1 MAAESSSITHP
12 RRPARTP
19 GDNLSLAI
27 RVVILAIVDFL
38 VLSSIQQFFESGT
51 RFVGWA
57 IVLTLVGLNAIILFD
72 RFVPLRWLAPGLVM
86 LVLFTIAPMAYTFYV
101 AFSNYNG
108 NHLLTR
114 EQAVQAIEQQTYLA
128 PDAPTYKW
136 AAYQNPAGEFALW
149 LVGADGTTTRFA
161 PQSGEIQDLAPGG
174 EGVGAPDANGFPTQI
189 DDYRLLTRPESV
201 RNLQTLSQTTFGEG
215 SDTVQVATLSQ
226 AAQYQQ
232 RYEYDASANTMTD
245 LQTGTT
251 YTPREGTF
259 TAADGTAITPAFQ
272 TTIGWGNFT
281 RLFTN
286 QAIREPVT
294 QILVWTFVY
303 AISVVVIQFILGLI
317 ISLAL
322 NDKVV
327 PKPLAK
333 TVRSFMLLPYIV
345 PGFLMILVWAAM
357 FNPLVGIASDGF
369 GILGIARDWWT
380 TDAYGAKVMVILVT
394 VWLGFPYFVLIVS
407 GALQAVSEEVL
418 EAAEVDGAN
427 YWQRLRSILLPILL
441 QMTAP
446 LIVLGFAA
454 NFNNFVLIFLLT
466 GGGPP
471 IPGATVPAGSTDIL
485 LSFTYK
491 AAFTF
496 GNTDYG
502 LATVITMFI
511 FIILLPIVATQ
522 FRRLPAWQED

>member
-1 MAAESSSITHP
+1 MAAKTAITHP
-12 RRPARTP
+12 RRPARTQ
-19 GDNLSLAI
+19 GDNVSLAI
-27 RVVILAIVDFL
+27 RIVILALVDYL

-51 RFVGWA
+51 RFVGWS
-57 IVLTLVGLNAIILFD
+57 IILTLIGLNAIILFD

-86 LVLFTIAPMAYTFYV
+86 LVLFTVAPMAYTFYV
-101 AFSNYNG
+101 AFTNYNG
-108 NHLLTR
+108 THLLTR

-128 PDAPTYKW
+128 PDAPTYSW
-136 AAYQNPAGEFALW
+136 AAYQNPAGEVAL
-149 LVGADGTTTRFA
+149 LLISEDGTTARFA
-161 PQSGEIQDLAPGG
+161 PQGGKIEDYVPSGGGTSAPG
-174 EGVGAPDANGFPTQI
+174 ADSYPAQI
-189 DDYRLLTRPESV
+189 DEYRLLTRPETV
-201 RNLQTLSQTTFGEG
+201 RSLQAISQTTFGEG
-215 SDTVQVATLSQ
+215 DDTVRVATLSQ
-226 AAQYQQ
+226 AARYQQ
-232 RYEYDASANTMTD
+232 RYEFDAGSETLTD
-245 LQTGTT
+245 LQTNVT
-251 YTPREGTF
+251 YTPVEGTF
-259 TAADGTAITPAFQ
+259 TAADGTTITPSFQ
-272 TTIGWGNFT
+272 TVIGWDNFT

-286 QAIREPVT
+286 QAIREPVI
-294 QILVWTFVY
+294 QIAIWTFVY
-303 AISVVVIQFILGLI
+303 AISVVVIQFVFGLV

-322 NDKVV
+322 NDQVV

-333 TVRSFMLLPYIV
+333 TIRSIMLLPYIV

-357 FNPLVGIASDGF
+357 FNPLVGIVSDGF
-369 GILGIARDWWT
+369 GIFGIDRGFWT
-380 TDAYGAKVMVILVT
+380 TDAIGARLMVIMVT

-407 GALQAVSEEVL
+407 GALQAISEEVL
-418 EAAEVDGAN
+418 EAAELDGAN
-427 YWQRLRSILLPILL
+427 YWQRLRTILLPLLL

-491 AAFTF
+491 SAFTF
-496 GNTDYG
+496 GQSDYG

-511 FIILLPIVATQ
+511 FIILLPIVASQ

>member
-1 MAAESSSITHP
+1 MAAETVFE
-12 RRPARTP
+12 RPQRATRTRS
-19 GDNLSLAI
+19 DYLSLALRI
-27 RVVILAIVDFL
+27 VILAVLDVL

-57 IVLTLVGLNAIILFD
+57 IVLTLIVLNVIFLID
-72 RFVPLRWLAPGLVM
+72 RLVPLRWLAPGLVM
-86 LVLFTIAPMAYTFYV
+86 LALFTLAPMAYTFYV
-101 AFSNYNG
+101 AFTNYNG
-108 NHLLTR
+108 THLLTR
-114 EQAVQAIEQQTYLA
+114 EQAIQAIEGQTYLA
-128 PDAPTYKW
+128 PDAPTYSW
-136 AAYQNPAGEFALW
+136 AAYRNPAGEFALW
-149 LVGADGTTTRFA
+149 LVEADGTTTRFA
-161 PQSGEIQDLAPGG
+161 PAGGEIEDLAIGG
-174 EGVGAPDANGFPTQI
+174 EDVGAPDANGFPAQVG
-189 DDYRLLTRPESV
+189 DYTLLARPDTV

-215 SDTVQVATLSQ
+215 DDTVAVATLSQ
-226 AAQYQQ
+226 AAQYQP
-232 RYEYDASANTMTD
+232 RYQYDAGADTMTD
-245 LQTGTT
+245 LQTGTA
-251 YTPREGTF
+251 YSPVEGTF
-259 TAADGTAITPAFQ
+259 TAPDGSTITPAFQ
-272 TTIGWGNFT
+272 TTIGWDNFR
-281 RLFTN
+281 RLFAN
-286 QAIREPVT
+286 EAIRDPVL
-294 QILVWTFVY
+294 QMLVWTIVY
-303 AISVVVIQFILGLI
+303 AVSVVVLQFILGLI

-327 PKPLAK
+327 PTPLAK
-333 TVRSFMLLPYIV
+333 TIRSIMLLPYIV

-357 FNPLVGIASDGF
+357 FNPLVGIVSDGF
-369 GILGIARDWWT
+369 SAFGIDRGFWTADAMGARL
-380 TDAYGAKVMVILVT
+380 MVIMVT

-471 IPGATVPAGSTDIL
+471 IPGASIPAGSTDIL

-491 AAFTF
+491 VAFTF
-496 GNTDYG
+496 GNADYG

-511 FIILLPIVATQ
+511 FLIMLPIVASQ
-522 FRRLPAWQED
+522 FRRLPAWKED